1 MAERKIPIPCA
12 QADIRRLLKLLLIL
26 LNNASSRSGSTDAHH
41 RSSELVAAKMTSKKS
56 GSQEGKSWGGGK
68 VVSIGRQ
75 RCHRSDAGGIEEG
88 HSQAGDHKNL
98 LALLYGT
105 LPFTYHK
112 SQQEKE
118 ECKSTRGTK
127 RVNPVRSLPGKLHM
141 VFHSLIAAAQQV
153 SQGSCTERPYFVPE
167 EMLQHPLPS
176 DATSSL
182 LRQAHLVL
190 LVPTFRVPLVRD
202 VQRMSD

>member
-1 MAERKIPIPCA
+1 MLDQGLQIPIPCA

-26 LNNASSRSGSTDAHH
+26 LNNASSRCSTSCGCRSGSTDAHH

-56 GSQEGKSWGGGK
+56 GSQEGKSWGGASPPGCCPPLSKPSQAACRYPCDRHEGGK

-127 RVNPVRSLPGKLHM
+127 RV
-141 VFHSLIAAAQQV
+141 
-153 SQGSCTERPYFVPE
+153 
-167 EMLQHPLPS
+167 
-176 DATSSL
+176 
-182 LRQAHLVL
+182 
-190 LVPTFRVPLVRD
+190 
-202 VQRMSD
+202 